1 MKLVEINKFEKKLR
15 RQQINDPG
23 HSDACN
29 VFAEFGCF
37 LYFNTGLINYFYRVE
52 K

>member
-1 MKLVEINKFEKKLR
+1 MKLVEINKFERKLR

-29 VFAEFGCF
+29 VFAK
-37 LYFNTGLINYFYRVE
+37 YRAY
-52 K
+52 KLLLQSGKIKILFF